1 MPFDSTDLNRF
12 RKLPLLAAASAD
24 SFARLTREAM
34 LQRVSRRTA
43 LTVEGAIS
51 PHLAILMEGAVA
63 LESGQDGQGATLALL
78 EPSSTVML
86 ASVVLDAPALV
97 TAWAAPRSE
106 VLLIPGEALR
116 QAARTDPALAFAV
129 AEELSGCYSGVVRA
143 LKNQRLRGT
152 LERLANYL
160 LTQHRRQGGAT
171 RLTLPSRKR
180 VLASLLG
187 MTPENLSRGFASL
200 APLGVEVD
208 GPTVT
213 LRLPEALALLASPD
227 ASIDNHA
234 VFDAAR
240 PGQADRE
247 RRRFV
252 AIDFPVP
259 EDTRP

>member
-1 MPFDSTDLNRF
+1 MSFAPTDL
-12 RKLPLLAAASAD
+12 RKLPLLASASAQ
-24 SFARLTREAM
+24 SFDLLTRDAV
-34 LQRVSRRTA
+34 LHRLPRRTA
-43 LTVEGAIS
+43 LTVEGEVSAVL
-51 PHLAILMEGAVA
+51 PILVEGAVA
-63 LESGQDGQGATLALL
+63 LESGQGATLALL
-78 EPSSTVML
+78 EAPATVML
-86 ASVVLDAPALV
+86 ASVLLDTPALV
-97 TAWAAPRSE
+97 TAWAAPRSQ

-129 AEELSGCYSGVVRA
+129 SEELSGCYSGVVRA

-160 LTQHRRQGGAT
+160 LTRHHRENGAT

-213 LRLPEALALLASPD
+213 LKRPD
-227 ASIDNHA
+227 ALMQLAGPDGAIDNHA
-234 VFDAAR
+234 AFNAAH
-240 PGQADRE
+240 PGQAERE
-247 RRRFV
+247 RRR
-252 AIDFPVP
+252 VP
-259 EDTRP
+259 AFELSVPKDVRP

>member
-1 MPFDSTDLNRF
+1 MSFDLADL
-12 RKLPLLAAASAD
+12 RKLPLLASASAE
-24 SFARLTREAM
+24 SFDLLTRDAV
-34 LQRVSRRTA
+34 LQRPLRRTA
-43 LTVEGAIS
+43 LTVEGEVSAFLPI
-51 PHLAILMEGAVA
+51 LAEGAVA
-63 LESGQDGQGATLALL
+63 LESGQGATLALL
-78 EPSSTVML
+78 EAPSTVML
-86 ASVVLDAPALV
+86 ASVVLDVPALV
-97 TAWAAPRSE
+97 TAWAAPRSA

-116 QAARTDPALAFAV
+116 QAARTDPTLAFAV
-129 AEELSGCYSGVVRA
+129 SEELSGCYSGVVRA

-160 LTQHRRQGGAT
+160 LTRHRREDGAT

-213 LRLPEALALLASPD
+213 LKRPHALMQLAGPD
-227 ASIDNHA
+227 GAIDNHA
-234 VFDAAR
+234 AFDAAR

-247 RRRFV
+247 RRRV
-252 AIDFPVP
+252 AAFELSVP
-259 EDTRP
+259 KDIRP

>member
-1 MPFDSTDLNRF
+1 MSLDPADLRT
-12 RKLPLLAAASAD
+12 LPLLAQASAD
-24 SFARLTREAM
+24 SFARLTRDAVV
-34 LQRVSRRTA
+34 QRPPRRTA
-43 LTVEGAIS
+43 LTVEGELS
-51 PHLAILMEGAVA
+51 PCLPILTKGAVA
-63 LESGQDGQGATLALL
+63 LEGGQGATLALL
-78 EPSSTVML
+78 EAPATVML

-116 QAARTDPALAFAV
+116 QAARTDLALAV
-129 AEELSGCYSGVVRA
+129 AISEELSGCYSGVVRA

-160 LTQHRRQGGAT
+160 LTQHRRQDGAT
-171 RLTLPSRKR
+171 RLNLPSRKR

-200 APLGVEVD
+200 TPLGVEVD

-213 LRLPEALALLASPD
+213 LRRPDDLARLAGPD

-234 VFDAAR
+234 AFDTDH

-247 RRRFV
+247 RRRLQAF
-252 AIDFPVP
+252 
-259 EDTRP
+259 EGSRP